1 MKKINLVFLLVLALF
16 SCKQEPEKI
25 DIALNLASG
34 NSEELKVVLDRYKRH
49 RADSLK
55 YKAAVFLIENMAY
68 HYSYKPL
75 PGFEPAFD
83 SIAKCPL
90 NDTRKKIFR
99 SILSTASQSS
109 PLAAPELIP
118 DVNNVSSP
126 FLMHNIDL
134 SFEAWSRIPGNKR
147 ASFDDFCN
155 YILPYKSS
163 DEPVESSVRDSLRK
177 KYSWVN
183 RNLEAGASLQS
194 VVDSVAAE
202 FHFEIVQE
210 IRDFYPQTLSVSQ
223 MEKTRF
229 GLCDDGVNYLVNV
242 FRAVGI
248 VSAKDMTPH
257 WGNHPSLGHS
267 WLYVKYGNEEY
278 STDVAG
284 KINLKSLYLTESIP
298 KISRETFA
306 FNGKNRFSP
315 FTKDVTSEYVPVADI
330 IIPSSLKNNHSGP
343 VLCVF
348 DVDEKWYPISAGTFK
363 DGNFKFHQ
371 AGVNVMYLAANQDK
385 NGNQPINYPFFL
397 DSKRRIHYYKPSK
410 TVFKSIILTRKC
422 RLSSPRNRRIKEWI
436 KNINGAVIQ
445 GANHSDFSDAATLYT
460 VSNFNSTQIKA
471 VSLKS
476 HKKFKYVRF
485 YSNGKETYLAK
496 LSFYD
501 REKKLYGSVIKQNN
515 RDFKW
520 ENGAF
525 DDDPLSFSGGKDFA
539 LGLEFKAPQ
548 RVTAIDFQ
556 IRNDNNHINVG
567 DKYELFYWDREWKT
581 LGRKVAS
588 DTVLNYKNVP
598 ANSLLWLRNKT
609 SGNEEHIFVA
619 DGNNRQRW
627 PGSDN

>member
-1 MKKINLVFLLVLALF
+1 MYA
-16 SCKQEPEKI
+16 CKEERKKI
-25 DIALNLASG
+25 DITLNLASS
-34 NSEELKVVLDRYKRH
+34 NSKELKVVLDSYKRDP
-49 RADSLK
+49 ADSLK

-75 PGFEPAFD
+75 TGFEPAFD
-83 SIAKCPL
+83 SIAKYPL

-99 SILSTASQSS
+99 SILNSASKNSI
-109 PLAAPELIP
+109 LAAPELIP
-118 DVNNVSSP
+118 DVNNVNSH
-126 FLMHNIDL
+126 FFMHNIEL
-134 SFEAWSRIPGNKR
+134 SFEAWSRIPCNKR
-147 ASFDDFCN
+147 ASFNDFCN

-163 DEPVESSVRDSLRK
+163 DEPIEAGVRDSLRK

-194 VVDSVAAE
+194 VVDSVASE

-306 FNGKNRFSP
+306 FNDKNRFSP
-315 FTKDVTSEYVPVADI
+315 FIKEVTSEYVPVADI
-330 IIPSSLKNNHSGP
+330 VVSNLLKANHSNP
-343 VLCVF
+343 VLYVF
-348 DVDEKWYPISAGTFK
+348 DVNEEWYPISTGRFR
-363 DGNFKFHQ
+363 DGNFEFKQ
-371 AGVNVMYLAANQDK
+371 VGVNVMYLAANQNKD
-385 NGNQPINYPFFL
+385 GNQPANYPFFL

-410 TVFKSIILTRKC
+410 TVFNSIVLTRKC
-422 RLSSPRNRRIKEWI
+422 RLSSPRNRRIKEWM
-436 KNINGAVIQ
+436 KNINGAMIQ
-445 GANHSDFSDAATLYT
+445 GANHSNFSDAETLYEI
-460 VSNFNSTQIKA
+460 SNFSSTQIKA

-476 HKKFKYVRF
+476 HKKFKYIRF

-501 REKKLYGSVIKQNN
+501 RNKKLQGSVIKQNN

-539 LGLEFKAPQ
+539 LGLEFEAPR
-548 RVTAIDFQ
+548 RVTAVDFQ

-567 DKYELFYWDREWKT
+567 ESYELFYWDSKWKT
-581 LGRKVAS
+581 LGMKVAT
-588 DTVLNYKNVP
+588 DTLLNYKNVP
-598 ANSLLWLRNKT
+598 ANSLLWLRNT
-609 SGNEEHIFVA
+609 TFGNEEHIFVA
-619 DGNNRQRW
+619 DGNNRQQW